1 VAVTLYVQS
10 AKSATGANV
19 FADSLAGGG
28 AGIDFGQVVNGQ
40 YAPIIDQPT
49 NDGALVVFLNHDATI
64 DPITNL
70 KLYLGSYAL
79 TGAAYGGAASAAGD
93 LADVFAEGQASD
105 ESAAAKNNSNGLAGG
120 LWVDMQWDVSTTSQ
134 FDVSTRSANVKIF
147 GNGGTQGIDAA
158 SAFTVSADAMLYSA
172 NDISEVD
179 ATTPVAGSIGK
190 NNDTVLGDYAKLRF
204 RIYLR
209 TAFPD
214 GGIFQAALVAR
225 YSFTA

>member
-1 VAVTLYVQS
+1 MAVTLFVQS
-10 AKSATGANV
+10 AKSAAGANV

-28 AGIDFGQVVNGQ
+28 TGIDFGQVVNGQ

-49 NDGALVVFLNHDATI
+49 NDGALAVYFNHDAVV

-70 KLYLGSYAL
+70 KLYLGSYTL
-79 TGAAYGGAASAAGD
+79 TGFTYGGAASAASNLSD
-93 LADVFAEGQASD
+93 ILAEGQASD
-105 ESAAAKNNSNGLAGG
+105 ESAGAKNNSNGLAGG
-120 LWVDMQWDVSTTSQ
+120 LWFDQEWNVSQANQ
-134 FDVSTRSANVKIF
+134 FDIATRSANVKIF

-158 SAFTVSADAMLYSA
+158 SAFLIGADAMLYSA
-172 NDISEVD
+172 DDAAEVD

-204 RIYLR
+204 RVYLR

-225 YSFTA
+225 FSFTA